1 MPHFQGQRLSFMTQ
15 VEQLSKLLDKL
26 EVEMQ
31 ANGTWQTQAP
41 SESALMSVEPFAIDT
56 LLPHEWLQWIFI
68 PQMRFLITQNSS
80 LPAEFSMAAYFEES
94 WKTEAQFCAVIRV
107 IQQIDKV
114 SLSC

>member
-1 MPHFQGQRLSFMTQ
+1 MLHFQGQRLSFMTQ

-31 ANGTWQTQAP
+31 ANGLWQANAP
-41 SESALMSVEPFAIDT
+41 SESALISVEPFAIDT

-68 PQMRFLITQNSS
+68 PKIRVMIAQNAP
-80 LPAEFSMAAYFEES
+80 LPAKFSIAAYFEES
-94 WKTEAQFCAVIRV
+94 WKNDAQFAPVVRV

-114 SLSC
+114 S